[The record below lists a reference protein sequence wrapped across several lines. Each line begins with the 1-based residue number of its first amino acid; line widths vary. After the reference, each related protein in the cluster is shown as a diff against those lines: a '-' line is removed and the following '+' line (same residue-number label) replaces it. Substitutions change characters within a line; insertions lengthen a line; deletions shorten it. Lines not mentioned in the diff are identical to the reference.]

1 MIDSVMVT
9 VFVNI
14 ETVPF
19 IDLMQCSSCSP
30 SGAVGRRLVLDC
42 CPGESQE
49 DVVTAG
55 RCNRFRLRLTGHS
68 RRVVSD
74 CICL

>member
-19 IDLMQCSSCSP
+19 ISLMQCSSCSP
-30 SGAVGRRLVLDC
+30 IGAVGRRLVLD
-42 CPGESQE
+42 
-49 DVVTAG
+49 
-55 RCNRFRLRLTGHS
+55 
-68 RRVVSD
+68 
-74 CICL
+74 